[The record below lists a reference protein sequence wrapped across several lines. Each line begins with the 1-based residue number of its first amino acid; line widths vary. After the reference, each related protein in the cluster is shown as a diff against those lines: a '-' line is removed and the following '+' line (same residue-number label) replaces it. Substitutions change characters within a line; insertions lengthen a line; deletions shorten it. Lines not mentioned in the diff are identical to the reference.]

1 MSQANLVRPFVHRII
16 GFGSSHFCHV
26 TIIQHYTLGQTKINL
41 NILSSTALLVLPLR
55 GGLATMTTQF
65 TFTPVQIGR
74 AGEDIAIQIEAAI
87 LEQKILP
94 GGRLPSEREL
104 QTQFQC
110 GRGVIREAIGA
121 LKQKGFIEIRKG
133 AKGGAYIKNIDVA
146 NVGESLAL
154 FLKQQQIG
162 PDDISEFRETMDR
175 TITVLA
181 IARASKAEKEGLVE
195 DTEKLLQLLDDEEPD
210 KDNLGKQDRILNI
223 RFAKMSKNPIF
234 EWVMEAIQHGFSSY
248 DYALYD
254 DHEYSRETA
263 ENWHATA
270 RHIADNN
277 PMKAL
282 NSISAHYTLLQRC
295 MDMKKQNKEEPPED
309 E

>member
-1 MSQANLVRPFVHRII
+1 
-16 GFGSSHFCHV
+16 
-26 TIIQHYTLGQTKINL
+26 
-41 NILSSTALLVLPLR
+41 
-55 GGLATMTTQF
+55 MTTQF

-74 AGEDIAIQIEAAI
+74 AGEDIALQIEAAI

-110 GRGVIREAIGA
+110 GRGVIREAIRA
-121 LKQKGFIEIRKG
+121 LKQKGLVEIRKG

-146 NVGESLAL
+146 HVGESLAL
-154 FLKQQQIG
+154 FLKQQQIAS
-162 PDDISEFRETMDR
+162 DDVSEFRESIDR
-175 TITVLA
+175 VITVLA
-181 IARASKAEKEGLVE
+181 IARASALEKKELVE
-195 DTEKLLQLLDDEEPD
+195 ETEKLLQLLDGTEPD
-210 KDNLGKQDRILNI
+210 NDSLGQLDRMLNI

-234 EWVMEAIQHGFSSY
+234 EWVMEALQHGFSSY
-248 DYALYD
+248 DYALYN

-270 RHIADNN
+270 RHIAENN

-282 NSISAHYTLLQRC
+282 NSISAHYALLQRC
-295 MDMKKQNKEEPPED
+295 LDKKKQTQSEGEEIKTLID
-309 E
+309 I